1 MGGRSSKA
9 KIIVHE
15 KQKVTAIVRHK
26 DCYRR
31 LPVPADKLW
40 KSSRLREVVKAK
52 SKDIATSGGTDIGR
66 DLKARKSKE
75 RLLF

>member
-1 MGGRSSKA
+1 LGSRSSKA

-15 KQKVTAIVRHK
+15 KQKVTAIVRNK
-26 DCYRR
+26 DCNCR

-52 SKDIATSGGTDIGR
+52 SKDIATSGGKDIGR
-66 DLKARKSKE
+66 GLEARKSKE